1 MNALTALILVAV
13 ASFAGAFTPAPF
25 PTINRLT
32 NTHVEASSLFAPPPP
47 LVEKRLSEEIKIVPN
62 LVPEKSLDLQEL
74 TDGEFA
80 SEVLETAGLSVVLFS
95 SSWCSPCQDMKQTI
109 LSKCM
114 PKHGSRARFFVVDT
128 DFESEA
134 VNEFGVRS
142 IPSTILFKDGQV
154 VSDIVGNVDFEVLN
168 QQIIKNF

>member
-1 MNALTALILVAV
+1 M
-13 ASFAGAFTPAPF
+13 
-25 PTINRLT
+25 
-32 NTHVEASSLFAPPPP
+32 FAPPAP

-62 LVPEKSLDLQEL
+62 LLPEKGAELKSLKDS
-74 TDGEFA
+74 EFA
-80 SEVLETAGLSVVLFS
+80 HEVLEQAGLCVVLFS

-109 LSKCM
+109 LSKCV
-114 PKHGSRARFFVVDT
+114 PKHASKARFFIVDT

-154 VSDIVGNVDFEVLN
+154 VSDIVGNVDFDVLN